1 MKWGISTYS
10 LSRAIIAQQMTVP
23 DVIEWTKE
31 IGGEHVEIVPIGYD
45 LTQQPELVPAI
56 RRKAEQVGIDIS
68 NYTVSANFI
77 CADEAGY
84 LQEIARV
91 KKEVDIANK
100 LGVKLFR
107 HDVASRPLDQ
117 TSIVYFQND
126 LPMLSEACRQIADYA
141 AGFGI
146 TTSVENHGFY
156 MQASERVESL
166 IHAVG
171 RPNFKTTLDIG
182 NFICVDENPVKGV
195 RNNIGLASMIHLKDF
210 YHRSKHLNPG
220 QGWFQSASG
229 DFLRGAIVGQGDID
243 MREVLRII
251 KASGY
256 DGYISI
262 EFEGMEDCLNGT
274 LFGFENA
281 KRMWNEV

>member
-10 LSRAIIAQQMTVP
+10 LSRAIIAGEMTVP

-31 IGGEHVEIVPIGYD
+31 IGGDHVEIVPIGYD

-56 RRKAEQVGIDIS
+56 RRKAEQVGLDIS

-77 CADEAGY
+77 CADESS
-84 LQEIARV
+84 LKQEIERV
-91 KKEVDIANK
+91 KREVDIANE

-107 HDVASRPLDQ
+107 HDVASRPPEQ
-117 TSIVYFQND
+117 TSIVFFQSD
-126 LPMLSEACRQIADYA
+126 LPLLADACRQIADYA
-141 AGFGI
+141 SSYGI

-182 NFICVDENPVKGV
+182 NFMCVDESSIKGV
-195 RNNIGLASMIHLKDF
+195 RNNVGLASMIHLKDF
-210 YHRSKHLNPG
+210 YLRSKHHNPG
-220 QGWFQSASG
+220 QGWFQTSSG
-229 DFLRGAIVGQGDID
+229 DYLRGAIVGQGDID

-262 EFEGMEDCLNGT
+262 EFEGIEDCRSGT

-281 KRMWNEV
+281 KRIWNEV